1 VTPFSCCLL
10 FTYYSMS
17 NNRIAKGF
25 DLLAPVYD
33 TLARWIIGKD
43 IVNAQLCF
51 LDQLHN
57 CHRILI
63 LGGGSGWILESL
75 CARFPHLEIDYV
87 DVSPNMIK
95 AAKEKF
101 SHYKRFRFIEGTEVD
116 IPEKNYDGVITNFYL
131 DMFDAK
137 NLTRVIEQIKNSLT
151 HQATWIA
158 TDFVNE
164 GKMHSFKLWC
174 MYRFFRVIT
183 GIEATRLP
191 DWAFQLNQAGLEL
204 RDSRKY
210 NNGFI
215 ASNFYRHQHLQ

>member
-1 VTPFSCCLL
+1 
-10 FTYYSMS
+10 MS
-17 NNRIAKGF
+17 NRIAKGF
-25 DLLAPVYD
+25 DLLSPVYD

-51 LDQLHN
+51 LDELHN

-75 CARFPHLEIDYV
+75 CVKFPHLEIDYV
-87 DVSPNMIK
+87 DVSPYMIK

-101 SHYKRFRFIEGTEVD
+101 SHCKRIRFIEGTEDD

-131 DMFDAK
+131 DMFAAK
-137 NLTRVIEQIKNSLT
+137 SLNNVIVKIKKSLT
-151 HQATWIA
+151 HPATWIA

-174 MYRFFRVIT
+174 MYRFFGVIT
-183 GIEATRLP
+183 RIEATQLP
-191 DWAFQLNQAGLEL
+191 DWEIQLTQVGFEL

-210 NNGFI
+210 ANGFI
-215 ASNFYRHQHLQ
+215 TSNCYITHHQ